1 MASKVL
7 DASTLTL
14 IITNAPLSGVKLVF
28 HVATAAPTSENAL
41 SEDLMRRVNIDGTQY
56 VIDACVQQQVEK
68 LIYTSSASVA
78 FDGTDVLDKSEEELG
93 YASPPIDHYTSTKV
107 LPLLICRS
115 NRSIEDG
122 V

>member
-1 MASKVL
+1 
-7 DASTLTL
+7 
-14 IITNAPLSGVKLVF
+14 
-28 HVATAAPTSENAL
+28 
-41 SEDLMRRVNIDGTQY
+41 MRRANIDGTQY

-68 LIYTSSASVA
+68 LIYTSTVSVA

-107 LPLLICRS
+107 PPPPICRS